1 MRGIP
6 YKVSEWDGFT
16 VKIKYNQ
23 IYLIDIFNSWKVLE
37 NLLKNI
43 GLEKPHTRA
52 IQPATKSVAAYLF
65 VMPNL
70 FNFESI
76 YERTD

>member
-6 YKVSEWDGFT
+6 DKVIEWDGFT
-16 VKIKYNQ
+16 VKIKYNH

-43 GLEKPHTRA
+43 GLEKPHPRA
-52 IQPATKSVAAYLF
+52 IQPTTKSVAANLF
-65 VMPNL
+65 VMQNL
-70 FNFESI
+70 FNVESI
-76 YERTD
+76 

>member
-6 YKVSEWDGFT
+6 GKVIEWDGFT
-16 VKIKYNQ
+16 VKIKYNH

-43 GLEKPHTRA
+43 GLEKPHPGQSSWPQKAWR
-52 IQPATKSVAAYLF
+52 P
-65 VMPNL
+65 
-70 FNFESI
+70 I
-76 YERTD
+76 YSLCKTFLMSGHNERTD